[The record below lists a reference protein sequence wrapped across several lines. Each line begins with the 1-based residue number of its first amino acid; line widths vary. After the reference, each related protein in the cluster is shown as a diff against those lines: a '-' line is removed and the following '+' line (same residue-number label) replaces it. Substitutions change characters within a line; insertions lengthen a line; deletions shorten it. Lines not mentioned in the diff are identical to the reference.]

1 MLWKKQAQVVGH
13 ALEKAIG
20 SSNLVAQAL
29 NSKKVTLCF
38 GKSLGHALE
47 KAKGTHT
54 QNLGKACGFWKN
66 LIPVALEKALAWLQ
80 WSSPLVEWCFGKSKP
95 K

>member
-1 MLWKKQAQVVGH
+1 VLWKKQAQVVGH
-13 ALEKAIG
+13 ALEKAKC

-47 KAKGTHT
+47 KAEGTRTYTEFGKGLWVLEKSHPCG
-54 QNLGKACGFWKN
+54 LGKGFG
-66 LIPVALEKALAWLQ
+66 LVA
-80 WSSPLVEWCFGKSKP
+80 VE
-95 K
+95 

>member
-1 MLWKKQAQVVGH
+1 VLWKKQAQVVGH
-13 ALEKAIG
+13 ALEKAKG

-54 QNLGKACGFWKN
+54 QFGKGLWVLEKSHPCGLGKGFG
-66 LIPVALEKALAWLQ
+66 LVA
-80 WSSPLVEWCFGKSKP
+80 VE
-95 K
+95 